1 MITKNLYEGAFVADK
16 SKNKIFPKTIDKL
29 EMRAIM
35 KLVVKAKYI
44 YTTTNIN
51 KKGDLMYG

>member
-1 MITKNLYEGAFVADK
+1 MRVLLLLIKV
-16 SKNKIFPKTIDKL
+16 KIRFFLKTIDKL